1 MRRSNY
7 LLSRALHASEVDFL
21 RRYFGASLNLEPIRV
36 SVSWGKRSWSPF
48 GQRISLAVRHFRDSE
63 PLDVIDL
70 DDAHSAAV
78 FAHEAM
84 HVWQRQQ
91 GRAVTREAIPL
102 QAGYILKR
110 FDPYHYEPSSDPQH
124 MLAKFESAN
133 VEQQA
138 KIFEDYVF
146 AERRGQCIEPFAEV
160 VKRVQAASARHT

>member
-7 LLSRALHASEVDFL
+7 LLSRALHADEVDFL
-21 RRYFGASLNLEPIRV
+21 QRYFGASLNPERIRV

-48 GQRISLAVRHFRDSE
+48 GQRISLSVRHFRDGE
-63 PLDVIDL
+63 PLEVVDL
-70 DDAHSAAV
+70 DDPSSAAV

-84 HVWQRQQ
+84 HVWQRQH

-102 QAGYILKR
+102 QAGYMLKR
-110 FDPYHYEPSSDPQH
+110 FDPYHYEPSSDPLH
-124 MLAKFESAN
+124 MLAKFEQAN

-146 AERRGQCIEPFAEV
+146 AERLGSDTTAFLEV
-160 VKRVQAASARHT
+160 VKRVQAASARRT